1 MHLHEKESH
10 DTELKGSDMKL
21 RMWGGRRGDQRVDRR
36 RIIIV
41 IITRSQNRGTINDR
55 FER

>member
-21 RMWGGRRGDQRVDRR
+21 RMWGGSRGDQQVDRR
-36 RIIIV
+36 RIIIIIV
-41 IITRSQNRGTINDR
+41 IITRSQNRGTI
-55 FER
+55 